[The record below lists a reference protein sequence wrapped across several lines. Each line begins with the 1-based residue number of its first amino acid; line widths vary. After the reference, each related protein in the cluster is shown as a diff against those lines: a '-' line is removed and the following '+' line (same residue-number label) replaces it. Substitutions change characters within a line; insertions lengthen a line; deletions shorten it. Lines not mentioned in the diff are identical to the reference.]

1 MALEGH
7 KKHQPASAAGLDGRK
22 EGIAR
27 ESSSSEIII
36 III

>member
-7 KKHQPASAAGLDGRK
+7 KKTSASKRSRVGWK